1 LKLFNEINFIKKGVI
16 MKKYSLLSIMFLT
29 VCVGSMSLQ
38 ALSTETLVQRIKAF
52 TPDFVH
58 NQSQDTSNLEI
69 LSTVRK
75 EEETQ
80 LFTQHVIPAL
90 IKAKTTNNRPVIQA
104 IQDALTANP
113 YCGQFTI
120 VKPDLHSPLNGDTF
134 RDVVQDLLDAN
145 AARLQSVV
153 GDYKNLIKFSPEVIA
168 MVDNF
173 SQQQQTTDKFLATI
187 DQKPATVLDAA
198 GVTIPKTDIKA
209 LEKAAAVAKARVEN
223 AQAMVDSHQNTLQ
236 ATQSITGDRVSIR
249 HTVKA
254 AFGSQSAQKA
264 VENYN
269 DAKRALPAA
278 QETLDR
284 AQEDHAQAQEA
295 LKQAQAKKT
304 GLKTV
309 TRAEGR

>member
-1 LKLFNEINFIKKGVI
+1 
-16 MKKYSLLSIMFLT
+16 MFLT
-29 VCVGSMSLQ
+29 VCVGSMRLQ

-58 NQSQDTSNLEI
+58 NQSQDTSDLEI

-134 RDVVQDLLDAN
+134 RDVVRYLLDAN
-145 AARLQSVV
+145 AASLQSVV

-173 SQQQQTTDKFLATI
+173 SQQQQTTDNFLATI
-187 DQKPATVLDAA
+187 DDQKPATVLDAA
-198 GVTIPKTDIKA
+198 GFTIPKTDIKA
-209 LEKAAAVAKARVEN
+209 LEKAAAAAKARVEN

-236 ATQSITGDRVSIR
+236 VTQSITGDRVSIR

-254 AFGSQSAQKA
+254 AFGSRSAQKA

-278 QETLDR
+278 QETLNK
-284 AQEDHAQAQEA
+284 AQEEHAQAQKA
-295 LKQAQAKKT
+295 LKQAQAKKI
-304 GLKTV
+304 GLKTL
-309 TRAEGR
+309 TRAEDR

>member
-1 LKLFNEINFIKKGVI
+1 

-29 VCVGSMSLQ
+29 VCIGSMRPQ

-52 TPDFVH
+52 TPDFVY
-58 NQSQDTSNLEI
+58 NQSQDTSDRGTFD
-69 LSTVRK
+69 TVRK

-134 RDVVQDLLDAN
+134 RDVVRYLLDAN
-145 AARLQSVV
+145 AASLQSVV

-173 SQQQQTTDKFLATI
+173 SQQQQTTDNFLATI
-187 DQKPATVLDAA
+187 DDQKPATVLDAA

-209 LEKAAAVAKARVEN
+209 LEKAAAAAKARVEN

-236 ATQSITGDRVSIR
+236 VTQSITGDRVSIR

-278 QETLDR
+278 QETLNK

-304 GLKTV
+304 A
-309 TRAEGR
+309 RAEGQ